1 MVTITAHDFEGSVL
15 LTTGTSTAHPETV
28 PVFSAIKEALG
39 PDFVSKHR
47 ILVPA
52 VSLVRQTFVG
62 GDKYVYR
69 SHGSGHWSDAGRN
82 LEPADEKHFATNS
95 MLHNGCLILYAE
107 QTRQIF
113 VVHEGRRSPCPKPDD
128 EARDALA
135 DFRRMPSELASLNGM
150 RVPQHNLLFAFLR
163 DDSAIPFFPAL
174 HAHIRAVPR
183 AEPSE
188 PLGKP
193 EGTIYVKTLTGR
205 TIVLEVTG
213 SDTIE
218 NVKQKINE
226 KEDVPP
232 EQQRLVF
239 EGIQLEDGRTLS
251 EYHINQGAIL
261 HLILRLRGG
270 MAHATSARRDFEK
283 LYLAKW
289 GRLPQ
294 HGTIVIRLLVNAEEE
309 IALDVPLNDTVE
321 SLHDL
326 IQSALKRVSHAS
338 AELGRV
344 DSEVADL
351 LAAVQLSEF
360 GPKLAE
366 NGGAKLFHLKGVTD
380 ENLAEIGMKPL
391 QRQALLKAL
400 AAPLPARR
408 EMLLDSEAMH
418 ISE

>member
-1 MVTITAHDFEGSVL
+1 
-15 LTTGTSTAHPETV
+15 
-28 PVFSAIKEALG
+28 
-39 PDFVSKHR
+39 
-47 ILVPA
+47 
-52 VSLVRQTFVG
+52 
-62 GDKYVYR
+62 
-69 SHGSGHWSDAGRN
+69 
-82 LEPADEKHFATNS
+82 
-95 MLHNGCLILYAE
+95 
-107 QTRQIF
+107 
-113 VVHEGRRSPCPKPDD
+113 
-128 EARDALA
+128 
-135 DFRRMPSELASLNGM
+135 
-150 RVPQHNLLFAFLR
+150 
-163 DDSAIPFFPAL
+163 
-174 HAHIRAVPR
+174 
-183 AEPSE
+183 
-188 PLGKP
+188 
-193 EGTIYVKTLTGR
+193 
-205 TIVLEVTG
+205 
-213 SDTIE
+213 
-218 NVKQKINE
+218 
-226 KEDVPP
+226 
-232 EQQRLVF
+232 
-239 EGIQLEDGRTLS
+239 
-251 EYHINQGAIL
+251 
-261 HLILRLRGG
+261 

-366 NGGAKLFHLKGVTD
+366 YGGAKLFHLKGVTD